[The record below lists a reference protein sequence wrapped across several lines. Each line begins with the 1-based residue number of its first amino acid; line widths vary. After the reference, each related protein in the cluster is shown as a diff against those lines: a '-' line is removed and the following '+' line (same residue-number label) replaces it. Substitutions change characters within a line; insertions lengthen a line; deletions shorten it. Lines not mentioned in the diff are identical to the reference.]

1 MIVSYKQLCE
11 FLDCH
16 QVKSVKKLLDAR
28 GIRSIADKHG
38 RPCTTAS
45 EIDRAMRG
53 KGAEIRFSQPPGHRA
68 HKSSSVTLARSA
80 A

>member
-1 MIVSYKQLCE
+1 MIASYKQLCE

-28 GIRSIADKHG
+28 GIRWIADKHG
-38 RPCTTAS
+38 RPCTTAG
-45 EIDRAMRG
+45 EIDRAIG
-53 KGAEIRFSQPPGHRA
+53 AKGVEISFSRPPGHRA
-68 HKSSSVTLARSA
+68 HKPSDVTSARRA